1 MRILY
6 LTHEYLDYLS
16 DELLYGLRTVFGGSV
31 VDYPKKEIL
40 YRSGKGSVPASLVWG
55 NGATAFGLP
64 DISIDRDD
72 IAAKIKS
79 AYFDFIV
86 NSNCWRI
93 HSPVYKNLVVLDGQ
107 DHHLLNPTYLGR
119 VVAYFK
125 RELLWNVKDVQP
137 IQFSFP
143 DHLID
148 TTPVE
153 KTQKIHASFS
163 VYPGLRQEISDAY
176 GSRLFDDWNE
186 YMQDIKRSWFGIS
199 PKGEGYDCQRHYEI
213 LGNAVLCIYRD
224 SSTPRILK
232 EAFVDGV
239 NCLTFSSLS
248 QLRTKIEQCTDPV
261 LLLDNGKRALR
272 EKHLS
277 SRRAQ
282 QFMERIEALRGTRR
296 RYYFYSA
303 LKYGYVPYYSKEIVN
318 RIKATLSSSRN

>member
-16 DELLYGLRTVFGGSV
+16 DELLYGLRSLFGDSI
-31 VDYPKKEIL
+31 VDFPRKEIL
-40 YRSGKGSVPASLVWG
+40 YRSAKDSVPPSLVWG

-64 DISIDRDD
+64 DISVDRDD
-72 IAAKIKS
+72 IATKIKTG
-79 AYFDFIV
+79 YFDYIV

-125 RELLWNVKDVQP
+125 RELRWNVNDVQP

-148 TTPVE
+148 TTHVE
-153 KTQKIHASFS
+153 KNQKVHASFS
-163 VYPGLRQEISDAY
+163 VYPGLRQEIAGVY
-176 GSRLFDDWNE
+176 GSRLFNDWHA

-213 LGNAVLCIYRD
+213 LGNAVLCIYQD

-239 NCLTFSSLS
+239 NCLTFSSVDE
-248 QLRTKIEQCTDPV
+248 LRTKIERCTDPE
-261 LLLDNGKRALR
+261 LLLRNGKQALLD
-272 EKHLS
+272 KHLS

-282 QFMERIEALRGTRR
+282 QMIDTVAAVHGTRR

-303 LKYGYVPYYSKEIVN
+303 LKYGYVPYYSREIVN
-318 RIKATLSSSRN
+318 RLKTKLSSSFK